1 MWLCNY
7 QAARIKLLHR
17 SIGKGKAGRK
27 SLTHMGQIYFCARQS
42 GGVSL
47 CWCSTPRCPVSQF
60 SMQLLWC
67 SITKIALFVNR
78 ASFSLLLVQKE
89 ISSDAK
95 VLFLMIQPGKSVI
108 NVLTGYSEW
117 RWCIGNG
124 FVIDDGQPQHLAL
137 QHR

>member
-1 MWLCNY
+1 
-7 QAARIKLLHR
+7 
-17 SIGKGKAGRK
+17 
-27 SLTHMGQIYFCARQS
+27 
-42 GGVSL
+42 
-47 CWCSTPRCPVSQF
+47 
-60 SMQLLWC
+60 MQLLWC

-108 NVLTGYSEW
+108 NVFTAYSDW
-117 RWCIGNG
+117 SWCIGNG
-124 FVIDDGQPQHLAL
+124 FLIDDGQPQYLAL